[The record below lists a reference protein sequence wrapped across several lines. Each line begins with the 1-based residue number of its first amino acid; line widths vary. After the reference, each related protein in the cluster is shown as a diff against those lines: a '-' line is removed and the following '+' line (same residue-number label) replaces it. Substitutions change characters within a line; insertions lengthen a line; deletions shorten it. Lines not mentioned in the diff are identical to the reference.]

1 MTLDVLTEP
10 PKAPTCRVELS
21 REIARSVVLVR
32 GSRGSAGS
40 GVIWDRPGL
49 ILTNH
54 HVVHAAQAEIV
65 TPDGRRLLGKV
76 VRRAPELDLAALEV
90 EADLAPRARIADS
103 DTLRVGDLVLAV
115 GNPMGE
121 RNAPSLG
128 IVSAHPDD
136 VLRLSITLRPGNS
149 GGALV
154 NARGE
159 VVGIPHLVA
168 GSGLAMAV
176 STRTVGR
183 FLAGNV
189 DERAALQ
196 WLLAE
201 LADPL
206 LTSAVVGIG
215 RATGTTDSRRSPSL
229 SPPAR
234 HAPARARGRPRR

>member
-1 MTLDVLTEP
+1 MTLDVLTRAAEVSD
-10 PKAPTCRVELS
+10 AVAVLS
-21 REIARSVVLVR
+21 REVARSVVLVR

-65 TPDGRRLLGKV
+65 TPEGRRLLGKV

-90 EADLAPRARIADS
+90 EADLQPRARIADS

-128 IVSAHPDD
+128 IVSARPSE
-136 VLRLSITLRPGNS
+136 VVRLSITLRPGNS

-168 GSGLAMAV
+168 GSGVAIAV
-176 STRTVGR
+176 STRTVAR
-183 FLAGNV
+183 FLAG
-189 DERAALQ
+189 DMKEGDLALQ
-196 WLLAE
+196 WL
-201 LADPL
+201 
-206 LTSAVVGIG
+206 
-215 RATGTTDSRRSPSL
+215 
-229 SPPAR
+229 
-234 HAPARARGRPRR
+234 